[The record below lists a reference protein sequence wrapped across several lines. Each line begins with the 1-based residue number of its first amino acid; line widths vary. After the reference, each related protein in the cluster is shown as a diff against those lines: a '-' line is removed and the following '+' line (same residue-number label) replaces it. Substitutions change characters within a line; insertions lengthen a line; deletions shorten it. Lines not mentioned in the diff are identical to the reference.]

1 MSLIIQA
8 SYGYLSIQHS
18 FLQVC
23 TSVTSHVDGEPRKLP
38 SLLDVF
44 LGTLV
49 LIVGETSVDALEVEL
64 NSQVSVL

>member
-1 MSLIIQA
+1 MVIGQF
-8 SYGYLSIQHS
+8 SIHFS
-18 FLQVC
+18 EC
-23 TSVTSHVDGEPRKLP
+23 TSFTSHVDVEPRELP

-44 LGTLV
+44 LGRLV